1 MLARC
6 PGNAHPGRAARQ
18 SRARSRKRSTRP
30 RRRRRA
36 RCLTSS
42 TTASS
47 TGATPLPQAQPRGG
61 DALARDAG
69 SNLTCPVSTEGG
81 TRRVQ
86 LVREGR
92 GGGGANARAAMLC
105 GPTASARWCA
115 ERHALAQRC
124 DTCPTPQPALQVML
138 CVVTRGRRGCT
149 ERGVEPAGADPPQAA
164 RSHCSPTLS
173 AQLARDVP

>member
-92 GGGGANARAAMLC
+92 GGGGGRMRVL
-105 GPTASARWCA
+105 
-115 ERHALAQRC
+115 RC
-124 DTCPTPQPALQVML
+124 C
-138 CVVTRGRRGCT
+138 
-149 ERGVEPAGADPPQAA
+149 ADPQRPPVGARSGTLWRSDATPVPRPSPRCRSCCALSLADVEAA
-164 RSHCSPTLS
+164 RSVESSL
-173 AQLARDVP
+173 QARTPPKLHAATVHPP